1 MSEVTVRFRG
11 DTRQLDRALGG
22 VNRGLKRVNQ
32 NAKASRK
39 SLKSISDT
47 GNRVTTALRAAGA
60 ALLAFGAG
68 SLIKNIVN
76 VSTRF
81 EDLRT
86 TLSSVTGSAKSGA
99 EAFKF
104 VSEFSTKTQFGIE
117 ELTQSYIK
125 LKAAGIEP
133 TEQLLTTFT
142 NTAAI
147 TTDQLGSLQAVTD
160 LFARTTAG
168 GLGLEEIERLGDRGV
183 PVLDILREKLGLSRN
198 EISEFGKTA
207 EGAKKIVDAFAEGIE
222 ERFGGATEARIN
234 NVSTQFSN
242 LQIAITNAQ
251 DAIGQQGFAFALGQA
266 ATQIT
271 EYITKNEDMVKSIG
285 LGLTK
290 AFLYAKETAF
300 LLARNIEILAKVMAV
315 VITISLARWAWAA
328 GASMAALT
336 MTIGRKLI
344 PIFGW
349 LGKVLKATALLAL
362 RHPIIGGIAI
372 AIAGIEYFTGSVSKL
387 ATKLGLIGE
396 DSALDA
402 LVDGASKLAGTLTND
417 VTQGLDGILGMSERV
432 NQQLSEITS
441 ELEQQADIQ
450 TNAITPEIDK
460 QAQKQEQ
467 IKKTVSDLLAIKEE
481 EFRVSQLSTDE
492 QLRYNLEKEITG
504 KIGRELLDDE
514 RDRLG
519 LLVKQTRELTEQ
531 KKRMEDFQKALGKA
545 FEFGER
551 AMPTLY
557 GMGLPE
563 LEDSLDLAQQH
574 LENALRN
581 NEHTEEDHKAWLLN
595 LERQFQVEKARM
607 EEAALKGRLR
617 NLMREAD
624 AHEGL
629 TQIVLSEKSKQALQA
644 IGQEEKI
651 EKRVNDRIEFEKK
664 SEFEKAQWAVS
675 QGASAFEQLGRYNKQ
690 AFQAAKALRIAE
702 AIMNTYTGATLALAT
717 YPPPFNFIGAAVVVA
732 AGMANIANIRSQ
744 SYSGRQLG
752 GPVQEGKSFLV
763 GETGPEIFT
772 PNISGRIDRMDG
784 MGGQNV
790 NINFNIQAVDTQG
803 FDELLV
809 SRRGVIQQVIS
820 DAMLESGQRSR
831 Y

>member
-1 MSEVTVRFRG
+1 MSDVTVRFRG

-22 VNRGLKRVNQ
+22 VNRGLRNVNK
-32 NAKASRK
+32 NARASRK
-39 SLKSISDT
+39 SLQSISAT
-47 GNRVTTALRAAGA
+47 GDRVTTALRAAGA

-68 SLIKNIVN
+68 SVIKSIVN
-76 VSTRF
+76 TTTRF

-86 TLSSVTGSAKSGA
+86 TLASVTGSAQSGA

-142 NTAAI
+142 DTAAI

-183 PVLDILREKLGLSRN
+183 PVLSILEEKLGLTRN

-207 EGAKKIVDAFAEGIE
+207 EGAKKIVDAFAEGIN
-222 ERFGGATEARIN
+222 ERFGGATLSRIN

-251 DAIGQQGFAFALGQA
+251 DAIGQQGFAYALGQT
-266 ATQIT
+266 ATEIT
-271 EYITKNEDMVKSIG
+271 NYITKNEDMVKSIG
-285 LGLTK
+285 QGLTK

-300 LLARNIEILAKVMAV
+300 VLAQNLEI
-315 VITISLARWAWAA
+315 
-328 GASMAALT
+328 
-336 MTIGRKLI
+336 
-344 PIFGW
+344 
-349 LGKVLKATALLAL
+349 LGKVALVLLGIGLAKWAIGVGAAMGSLAVLIAGSLVKAFGFLAKALRTTALLAL
-362 RHPIIGGIAI
+362 RHPIIGGIAV
-372 AIAGIEYFTGSVSKL
+372 AIAGIEYFTGGVSKL
-387 ATKLGLIGE
+387 AEKLGLIGE
-396 DSALDA
+396 DGAMEG
-402 LVDGASKLAGTLTND
+402 LVDDATAFASTITGPIAK
-417 VTQGLDGILGMSERV
+417 GLDDVLGIQERV
-432 NQQLSEITS
+432 NQQFSEITS
-441 ELEQQADIQ
+441 ELEKQGDIQ
-450 TNAITPEIDK
+450 KNVITPEVDK

-467 IKKTVSDLLAIKEE
+467 IKKSVSDLLAIKEE
-481 EFRVSQLSTDE
+481 EFRVSQMSTDE
-492 QLRYNLEKEITG
+492 QMRYNLEKEITT
-504 KIGRELLDDE
+504 KVGRELLDDE
-514 RDRLG
+514 KERLG
-519 LLVKQTRELTEQ
+519 LLVKQTRELREQ
-531 KKRMEDFQKALGKA
+531 KKRMEDFKKALGKA

-551 AMPTLY
+551 AIPTMY
-557 GMGLPE
+557 GLGLPE

-581 NEHTEEDHKAWLLN
+581 NEHTEADHKKWLLD

-607 EEAALKGRLR
+607 EETALKGRLR

-624 AHEGL
+624 EHKGL
-629 TQIVLSEKSKQALQA
+629 TAIVLSEKSKQTLQA
-644 IGQEEKI
+644 IGQEEKV

-664 SEFEKAQWAVS
+664 SEYEKAQWAVT
-675 QGASAFEQLGRYNKQ
+675 QGANAFEALGRYNKQ
-690 AFQAAKALRIAE
+690 AFQASKALRIAE
-702 AIMNTYTGATLALAT
+702 AVMNTYTGATLALAT
-717 YPPPFNFIGAAVVVA
+717 YPPPFNFIGAAAVVA
-732 AGMANIANIRSQ
+732 AGLANIATIRSQ
-744 SYSGRQLG
+744 SYQGRQLG

-772 PNISGRIDRMDG
+772 PNISGRIDRMDS
-784 MGGQNV
+784 MGGQPV

-831 Y
+831 F

>member
-1 MSEVTVRFRG
+1 MSDVTVRFRG

-32 NAKASRK
+32 NARASRK
-39 SLKSISDT
+39 SLQSISAT
-47 GNRVTTALRAAGA
+47 GDRVTTALRAAGA

-68 SLIKNIVN
+68 SVLKSIVTTTN
-76 VSTRF
+76 RF
-81 EDLRT
+81 QDLRT
-86 TLSSVTGSAKSGA
+86 TLASVAGGAKEGA

-104 VSEFSTKTQFGIE
+104 VSEFSTQTQFGIE

-125 LKAAGIEP
+125 LKSNGITP
-133 TEQLLTTFT
+133 TTDLLTTFT
-142 NTAAI
+142 DAAAV
-147 TTDQLGSLQAVTD
+147 TTDQIGSLGAMTD
-160 LFARTTAG
+160 FYTRSLQSQTVE
-168 GLGLEEIERLGDRGV
+168 LMDLDRLADRGL
-183 PVLDILREKLGLSRN
+183 PVYDILKEKLGVSRSALSKFSKEAGN
-198 EISEFGKTA
+198 TEKVIQALG
-207 EGAKKIVDAFAEGIE
+207 DGIN

-242 LQIAITNAQ
+242 LRIAAQ
-251 DAIGQQGFAFALGQA
+251 VAADTIGQQGFAFALGQA

-285 LGLTK
+285 QGLTK

-300 LLARNIEILAKVMAV
+300 VLAQNIEILGKVMLV
-315 VITISLARWAWAA
+315 LLGISLAKWAIATGTAMA
-328 GASMAALT
+328 GLAV
-336 MTIGRKLI
+336 TIGGGLVKA
-344 PIFGW
+344 FGF

-372 AIAGIEYFTGSVSKL
+372 AVAGIEYFTGGVSKL
-387 ATKLGLIGE
+387 AEKLGLIGE
-396 DSALDA
+396 DSALDG
-402 LVDGASKLAGTLTND
+402 LVDDATAFAKT
-417 VTQGLDGILGMSERV
+417 VTGPIVKGLDDVLGIQERV
-432 NQQLSEITS
+432 NQEYSKITS
-441 ELEQQADIQ
+441 EIEKQGKIQKDI
-450 TNAITPEIDK
+450 ITPEVDK
-460 QAQKQEQ
+460 QAMKAEQ
-467 IKKTVSDLLAIKEE
+467 IKKSVSDLLAIKEE
-481 EFRVSQLSTDE
+481 EFRVSQMSTEE
-492 QLRYNLEKEITG
+492 QMRYNIEKEITT
-504 KIGRELLDDE
+504 KVGRELLDSE
-514 RDRLG
+514 KERLG
-519 LLVKQTRELTEQ
+519 LLVKQTREIEEQ
-531 KKRMEDFQKALGKA
+531 KKRMKEFSEALGRA
-545 FEFGER
+545 FEFQAR
-551 AMPTLY
+551 ALAVGPDLT
-557 GMGLPE
+557 E
-563 LEDSLDLAQQH
+563 LNESLDLARQTINNDLKNGVISESQH
-574 LENALRN
+574 KQN
-581 NEHTEEDHKAWLLN
+581 LLD
-595 LERQFQVEKARM
+595 LERQYQAEKARLAEQGVKNAIRNQM
-607 EEAALKGRLR
+607 REGESLKGLYQ
-617 NLMREAD
+617 LK
-624 AHEGL
+624 
-629 TQIVLSEKSKQALQA
+629 ISESQKATLQA
-644 IGQEEKI
+644 IGQEDRI
-651 EKRVNDRIEFEKK
+651 ESRVNTRIEFEKK
-664 SEFEKAQWAVS
+664 SEMEKAQWAVS

-831 Y
+831 F